1 VAGPRGER
9 LDFAAAVA
17 DPGVPLQV
25 SHIRLQRSRELLAAA
40 VRGDGVG
47 FAEARRVLSDHYEGT
62 FLGGPKF
69 NPARP
74 DFHTLCMHAHPS
86 GFTWGNTASSTIA
99 VLPRSARPYIWWAA
113 TTPCTSVYV
122 PVAVTGSPLPAA
134 LSAAGTQHGA
144 GPNPERVAADTS
156 APGSYWWSFQHLL
169 EAVAGDAD
177 GSSYHERQRQV
188 RSVFDQLQQQW
199 LEQADDLAGVGT
211 DQQWKALTER
221 CVGEAQAAT
230 EELVRGFN
238 RSRG

>member
-1 VAGPRGER
+1 
-9 LDFAAAVA
+9 
-17 DPGVPLQV
+17 
-25 SHIRLQRSRELLAAA
+25 
-40 VRGDGVG
+40 
-47 FAEARRVLSDHYEGT
+47 
-62 FLGGPKF
+62 
-69 NPARP
+69 
-74 DFHTLCMHAHPS
+74 M
-86 GFTWGNTASSTIA
+86 
-99 VLPRSARPYIWWAA
+99 
-113 TTPCTSVYV
+113 YV